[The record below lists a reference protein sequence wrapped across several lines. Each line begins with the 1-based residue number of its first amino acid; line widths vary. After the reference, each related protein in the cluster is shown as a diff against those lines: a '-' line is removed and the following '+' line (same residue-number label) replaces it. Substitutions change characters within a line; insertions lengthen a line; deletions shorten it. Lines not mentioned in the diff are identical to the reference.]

1 VYGVSGEW
9 EESQARENLFGSRE
23 SLEGVLRVIVT
34 SLRCG
39 WDRARRHIPS
49 LLSFSM
55 QLWNPYW
62 QCRQRNGGW
71 GYQCQA
77 GEIGDECFVIQPQSL
92 APACVTS
99 ERYRPWSSP
108 RQSHSS
114 RKPLAVS
121 SVIFGESGDV
131 LGARFTLALF
141 VDRKGLP
148 QHKFPNGQ
156 AESTRAISNTR
167 TWTLLGI
174 WVLGSA
180 AITRAW
186 SRERDR

>member
-1 VYGVSGEW
+1 MW
-9 EESQARENLFGSRE
+9 CIFEESSFVERIFLDGRE
-23 SLEGVLRVIVT
+23 SLEGVLRGIVT
-34 SLRCG
+34 SSLRCG

-55 QLWNPYW
+55 QRWNPYW
-62 QCRQRNGGW
+62 QCRQRNGGRW
-71 GYQCQA
+71 VG
-77 GEIGDECFVIQPQSL
+77 ISVSSWRNTTTSVLLFIQPQSL

-114 RKPLAVS
+114 LSALAVS
-121 SVIFGESGDV
+121 SVVFGESGDV
-131 LGARFTLALF
+131 SPCLLKR
-141 VDRKGLP
+141 DC

-156 AESTRAISNTR
+156 AESTRAIISNTR

-174 WVLGSA
+174 SFLGSA